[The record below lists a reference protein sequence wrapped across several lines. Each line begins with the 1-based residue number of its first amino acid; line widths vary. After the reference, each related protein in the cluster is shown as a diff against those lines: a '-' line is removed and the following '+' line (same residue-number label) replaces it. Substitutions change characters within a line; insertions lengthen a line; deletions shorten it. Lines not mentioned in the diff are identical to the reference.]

1 MKFITIFV
9 FSISLALIA
18 SSQVD
23 LSNQVNTENNRI
35 KAMFSQ
41 LACLAELKEG
51 KIFLINH
58 PDSPVDYGVE
68 PSAENLLLDLEPRY
82 VYHHP
87 SKAICIFY
95 KPYLTKIFSGMP
107 ESIKVNH
114 GDILDALEGE
124 LIKASKAEKKSGSIR
139 DFVGGELW
147 IQNGDLKWI
156 NNESGFFNDIF
167 SSWGSK
173 ALNEQFKK
181 FLGDGMLESL
191 TDSSRVDRFEDY
203 NPKKGGIGKKII
215 YKSEKKRKLRKI
227 K

>member
-1 MKFITIFV
+1 MKLLTLLILC
-9 FSISLALIA
+9 ISLAFIV

-35 KAMFSQ
+35 KTMFSE
-41 LACLAELKEG
+41 LACLAEFKDG
-51 KIFLINH
+51 KIYLINH
-58 PDSPVDYGVE
+58 SESPVDYGDE

-95 KPYLTKIFSGMP
+95 KPYLTKVFTGIPKSV
-107 ESIKVNH
+107 KVNH
-114 GDILDALEGE
+114 GQILDALEEE
-124 LIKASKAEKKSGSIR
+124 LIKASKAKKKSGSIR

-147 IQNGDLKWI
+147 IQDGDLKWI

-181 FLGDGMLESL
+181 FLEDGMLESL
-191 TDSSRVDRFEDY
+191 TDSARVDRFEDY
-203 NPKKGGIGKKII
+203 NPKKGGIGKKVI